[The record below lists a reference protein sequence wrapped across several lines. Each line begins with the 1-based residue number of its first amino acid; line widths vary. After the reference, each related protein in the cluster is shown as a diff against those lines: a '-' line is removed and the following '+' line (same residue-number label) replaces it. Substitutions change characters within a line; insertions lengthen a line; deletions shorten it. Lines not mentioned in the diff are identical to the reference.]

1 MNRLLLLCFCIGLL
15 SCAGSKSRKFLAQT
29 RTHRTIA
36 VVPAVF
42 SVSTSSSASDVF
54 DPFSNKVAP
63 LNHKFRSVGAKPCE
77 GCKQYAFEL
86 QKTIHRLLTTH
97 PEDYRVVVLS
107 LDETNRRLGNY
118 FLRKEAMTQ
127 KKAAELAQMLG
138 VDALLVPVVGLTYQF
153 KPNFE
158 FPVPVI
164 LPLFG
169 DLFIGTVSAGI
180 AQERWFP
187 QDLSV
192 TLMNGTPMPPLWGIG
207 DHFEDGIVFYKKCRL
222 QNVLP
227 TLPEALPYRISKAQT
242 GRNADYYAPSN

>member
-1 MNRLLLLCFCIGLL
+1 MNRLLLLCFCVGLL

-42 SVSTSSSASDVF
+42 SVSTSSSASEVI
-54 DPFSNKVAP
+54 DPFLIKITP
-63 LNHKFRSVGAKPCE
+63 LNHKFRTVGAKPCE
-77 GCKQYAFEL
+77 GCKHYAFEL

-97 PEDYRVVVLS
+97 PEDYRVAVLS

-127 KKAAELAQMLG
+127 KKAAELAQMLN

-153 KPNFE
+153 KPKIV
-158 FPVPVI
+158 VPVFFS
-164 LPLFG
+164 LFG
-169 DLFIGTVSAGI
+169 DMFLGTVSAGV

-187 QDLSV
+187 QELSV
-192 TLMNGTPMPPLWGIG
+192 QLMNGTPTPPLWGIG
-207 DHFEDGIVFYKKCRL
+207 DHFEDGVVFYKKCRL
-222 QNVLP
+222 KKVLP
-227 TLPEALPYRISKAQT
+227 TLPEALPYRISKTQT
-242 GRNADYYAPSN
+242 GGNSD